1 MIDKCIASP
10 PGPAKVV
17 VLGTGGTIA
26 GRAAVQGD
34 NLGYRAGEVGVDE
47 LLAGIEVPGVALQA
61 EQVANIDS
69 KDMDAGVWRALALRC
84 AHWLAQ
90 DVAGIVVTHGTD
102 TLEESAFM
110 AGLLLD
116 SDKPVVF
123 TGAQRSA
130 DDPYSDGPS
139 NLLDA
144 VRVASSPAARGH
156 GVLVVFSQ
164 EIHAARC
171 VFKIDASALRAFG
184 SPGSGALGVVDG
196 ERVQMAFRPH
206 AQPVLDCPAVESRID
221 LIRLCV
227 GADARFIDCAI
238 DSGTQG
244 IVLEAL
250 GRGNATASVLE
261 GVRHAI
267 ASRIPVVVTSRCP
280 EGLVAPVYGG
290 SGGAGLARAGAI
302 FGTGLSGTK
311 ARILMSVLLGRPGW
325 RDSFDADMG
334 SFSGRVPIMH

>member
-1 MIDKCIASP
+1 MTKKILILA
-10 PGPAKVV
+10 
-17 VLGTGGTIA
+17 TGGTIA
-26 GRAAVQGD
+26 SRYDPRHDDVRAVGQASDLAAWLGSRAPGLSVQARDIMTVNSYQMDLPDLYRIVQEIRSAVRD
-34 NLGYRAGEVGVDE
+34 D
-47 LLAGIEVPGVALQA
+47 
-61 EQVANIDS
+61 
-69 KDMDAGVWRALALRC
+69 
-84 AHWLAQ
+84 
-90 DVAGIVVTHGTD
+90 DVAGVVVTHGTD

-110 AGLLLD
+110 AGLLVD

-130 DDPYSDGPS
+130 DDPYSDGPP

-164 EIHAARC
+164 EIHAARW
-171 VFKIDASALRAFG
+171 VSKVDASALRAFG
-184 SPGSGALGVVDG
+184 SPGLGALGTVDG
-196 ERVQMAFRPH
+196 ERVQMALRPH
-206 AQPVLDCPAVESRID
+206 AQPVLDCPAIESRID

-244 IVLEAL
+244 IVIEAL

-261 GVRHAI
+261 GVRRAI

-290 SGGAGLARAGAI
+290 SGGAGLTRAGAI
-302 FGTGLSGTK
+302 FGAGFSGAK

-325 RDSFDADMG
+325 RDSFDADMA
-334 SFSGRVPIMH
+334 SFSGRVPTMH

>member
-1 MIDKCIASP
+1 MTKKILILA
-10 PGPAKVV
+10 
-17 VLGTGGTIA
+17 TGGTIA
-26 GRAAVQGD
+26 SRYDPRHDDVRAVGQAADLTAWLSSRTPGLAVQARDIMTVNSYQMGLPD
-34 NLGYRAGEVGVDE
+34 LYR
-47 LLAGIEVPGVALQA
+47 I
-61 EQVANIDS
+61 
-69 KDMDAGVWRALALRC
+69 
-84 AHWLAQ
+84 AQ
-90 DVAGIVVTHGTD
+90 EIRGAVRDDDVAGVVVTHGTD